1 MGPKEEVYTLKEFK
15 PGFGSNLMAKF
26 AKHRMWVLL
35 SPAFLQVFLFFV
47 LPTLIFLRISFYP
60 AAKLGQYLPG
70 LTLKSYIHFYT
81 DTFYLNTFLFT
92 FKLTIIVTL
101 ATLLLGY
108 PVAYLISKS
117 RPMTKAIYLI
127 ILLITMWT
135 EYIIKIY
142 GLVIVFSANGL
153 INSLLKKLGIIDG
166 SIGMLYN
173 TFAVAVG
180 LVQVAFPYMVLSLL
194 GVLEKIDPFLKDA
207 ARNLGA
213 GRIKTF
219 FSVTLPLSVPG
230 IAAGCIFA
238 ALWTLGSYATPALLG
253 SEAQTTIA
261 MRVEHEILT
270 TFNWPFGAAMAFN
283 MLFSIV
289 AVYLFLN
296 QFTKQGRV

>member
-1 MGPKEEVYTLKEFK
+1 MEKVYTLQEFK
-15 PGFGSNLMAKF
+15 PGFGSSLMGKLS
-26 AKHRMWVLL
+26 KYRMWVLL
-35 SPAFLQVFLFFV
+35 SPALIQVFFFFV
-47 LPTLIFLRISFYP
+47 LPTLIFLRISFHP
-60 AAKLGQYLPG
+60 VANLGQYEPG
-70 LTLKSYIHFYT
+70 FTLKSYVHFYT

-101 ATLLLGY
+101 ATLLVGY

-117 RPMTKAIYLI
+117 RPMTKAIYLVI
-127 ILLITMWT
+127 ILITMWT

-153 INSLLKKLGIIDG
+153 INSFLMRLGISETPLD
-166 SIGMLYN
+166 MLYN

-194 GVLEKIDPFLKDA
+194 GVLENIDPFLKDA

-219 FSVTLPLSVPG
+219 FAVTLPLSVPG

-261 MRVEHEILT
+261 MRVEHEILD

-296 QFTKQGRV
+296 QFTKKKKV

>member
-1 MGPKEEVYTLKEFK
+1 MIDEMETLQEFK
-15 PGFGSNLMAKF
+15 PGFGSNIMAKV
-26 AKHRMWVLL
+26 AKYRMWVLL
-35 SPAFLQVFLFFV
+35 SPAFLQVFFFFV
-47 LPTLIFLRISFYP
+47 LPILIFLRISFYP
-60 AAKLGQYLPG
+60 SANLGQYQPG
-70 LTLKSYIHFYT
+70 FTLKSYIHFYT
-81 DTFYLNTFLFT
+81 DAFYLSTFFFT
-92 FKLTIIVTL
+92 FKLTVIVTI
-101 ATLLLGY
+101 ATLLIGY

-127 ILLITMWT
+127 IILITMWT

-153 INSLLKKLGIIDG
+153 VNSFLRNLGIIDE
-166 SIGMLYN
+166 SLDMLYN

-219 FSVTLPLSVPG
+219 FTVTLPLSVPG

-253 SEAQTTIA
+253 AEAQTTIA
-261 MRVEHEILT
+261 MRVEHEILN

-296 QFTKQGRV
+296 QFTKKGRV